1 MTVTGDR
8 QSASLLSALA
18 EAPDSAAAS
27 SFLATQIAE
36 MSGAER
42 VIMLRLDAAQES
54 LVAVAS
60 NDLPDAPAVSIPV
73 SDLSNPLVIAALALS
88 PVSGRTPLPPPFSD
102 FTQWAAM
109 PMQQL
114 RTRNAPTMLTHQRA
128 ADLLASSGHTL
139 GPRSERVGAAPGGV
153 VVLDRRCPPDV
164 FEELTELVQL
174 ASPMIVRLAAL
185 EEAWASVDR
194 LGQQSE
200 RFRVM
205 VNSLP
210 DPVVITTA
218 ANDIIVQNHRAE
230 RLLAV
235 REEDSAGRRR
245 AIELN
250 NLLFTSFLAKAVM
263 TGGVTGG
270 ARELNL
276 VDPDEGNDLLFEVIA
291 HPLGERVGPEDAVLS
306 VLRDVTDLRRA
317 SNELERQIQR
327 VRQAEVKAAGERDRL
342 NLILENV
349 ADPILVTD
357 ERSNIILMNEQAE
370 QLFEIKDGTAG
381 ARRQVAAVRG
391 NDTKFTSFISE
402 FALLDDDARRERMTL
417 IQPHSAAELPVEV
430 VSGKVKNDRG
440 EP

>member
-139 GPRSERVGAAPGGV
+139 GPRSERGGPRPGGRGRPGPRRRPRSLLSARRV
-153 VVLDRRCPPDV
+153 RGAHRARSTSEPNDRTARRPRGSVGVGRPARPAERAISRNGE
-164 FEELTELVQL
+164 F
-174 ASPMIVRLAAL
+174 AAGPGR
-185 EEAWASVDR
+185 DHHR
-194 LGQQSE
+194 GE
-200 RFRVM
+200 RH
-205 VNSLP
+205 
-210 DPVVITTA
+210 
-218 ANDIIVQNHRAE
+218 HRAE
-230 RLLAV
+230 PPRP
-235 REEDSAGRRR
+235 AG
-245 AIELN
+245 A
-250 NLLFTSFLAKAVM
+250 
-263 TGGVTGG
+263 
-270 ARELNL
+270 
-276 VDPDEGNDLLFEVIA
+276 
-291 HPLGERVGPEDAVLS
+291 
-306 VLRDVTDLRRA
+306 
-317 SNELERQIQR
+317 
-327 VRQAEVKAAGERDRL
+327 
-342 NLILENV
+342 
-349 ADPILVTD
+349 
-357 ERSNIILMNEQAE
+357 
-370 QLFEIKDGTAG
+370 GTA
-381 ARRQVAAVRG
+381 RR
-391 NDTKFTSFISE
+391 
-402 FALLDDDARRERMTL
+402 
-417 IQPHSAAELPVEV
+417 
-430 VSGKVKNDRG
+430 
-440 EP
+440 

>member
-139 GPRSERVGAAPGGV
+139 GPRSERGGAAPGGGV
-153 VVLDRRCPPDV
+153 GRPARPAERAIPRDGE
-164 FEELTELVQL
+164 F
-174 ASPMIVRLAAL
+174 AAGPGR
-185 EEAWASVDR
+185 DHHR
-194 LGQQSE
+194 GE
-200 RFRVM
+200 RH
-205 VNSLP
+205 
-210 DPVVITTA
+210 
-218 ANDIIVQNHRAE
+218 HRAE
-230 RLLAV
+230 PP
-235 REEDSAGRRR
+235 RR
-245 AIELN
+245 AV
-250 NLLFTSFLAKAVM
+250 A
-263 TGGVTGG
+263 GG
-270 ARELNL
+270 A
-276 VDPDEGNDLLFEVIA
+276 
-291 HPLGERVGPEDAVLS
+291 
-306 VLRDVTDLRRA
+306 
-317 SNELERQIQR
+317 
-327 VRQAEVKAAGERDRL
+327 
-342 NLILENV
+342 
-349 ADPILVTD
+349 
-357 ERSNIILMNEQAE
+357 
-370 QLFEIKDGTAG
+370 
-381 ARRQVAAVRG
+381 
-391 NDTKFTSFISE
+391 
-402 FALLDDDARRERMTL
+402 
-417 IQPHSAAELPVEV
+417 
-430 VSGKVKNDRG
+430 
-440 EP
+440 